1 MKKLLFV
8 YLDLP
13 AFNHHWRYRIS
24 RVRESGYDVH
34 VAVPGNPGADDG
46 GMKWLQFPLARKG
59 KNPFKELFSIIALY
73 KLILR
78 EKPDIIH
85 AATIKPNIYSCI
97 AAKLSGI
104 DAPVIMSTTG
114 LGSVFVSDDLV
125 SRVLRFIALALYKWL
140 AGNRHVYI
148 TFENKDDRAL
158 YLEHGIGDE
167 QRCIRVSGPG
177 VDVAQYQ
184 PFPEP
189 TSIPLVILP
198 ARMLWTKGAGDFV
211 EAARLLRQKGIKARF
226 ALVGGLDAENAAC
239 IPKAQLDAW
248 HASGVVEWWGH
259 RSDMTDIFAQSHIV
273 CLPSYRE
280 GMPKVLIEAAA
291 CSRPIVTADVAGCRE
306 IVRHRENGLLIPK
319 CDPEKL
325 AAALEEL
332 IADPAMRLAMGKKGR
347 DIVVGQYTQEI
358 TVTELLSL
366 YAKALSI
373 NQ

>member
-1 MKKLLFV
+1 M
-8 YLDLP
+8 
-13 AFNHHWRYRIS
+13 
-24 RVRESGYDVH
+24 REAGYDVH
-34 VAVPGNPGADDG
+34 VAVPGDPGADLG
-46 GMKWLQFPLARKG
+46 GMQWLRFPLARKG
-59 KNPFKELFSIIALY
+59 KNPFMELLSIIALY
-73 KLILR
+73 KLIRR

-97 AAKLSGI
+97 AAKFSGI
-104 DAPVIMSTTG
+104 DVPVIMSTTG
-114 LGSVFVSDDLV
+114 LGSVFVSDDM
-125 SRVLRFIALALYKWL
+125 VLRILRFTALTFYKWL
-140 AGNRHVYI
+140 AGNQRVYL
-148 TFENKDDRAL
+148 TFENQDDRAL

-167 QRCIRVSGPG
+167 QRCIKVAGPG

-189 TSIPLVILP
+189 PGMPLVILP
-198 ARMLWTKGAGDFV
+198 ARMLWTKGVGEFV
-211 EAARLLRQKGIKARF
+211 EAARLIRQKGIKARF
-226 ALVGGLDAENAAC
+226 ALVGGQDTENVAC
-239 IPKAQLDAW
+239 IPKAQLDVW

-259 RSDMTDIFAQSHIV
+259 RSDMTDVFAQAHIV

-280 GMPKVLIEAAA
+280 GMPKALIEAAA
-291 CSRPIVTADVAGCRE
+291 CCRPIVAADVAGCRE

-332 IADPAMRLAMGKKGR
+332 IADPAMRIAMGKKGR
-347 DIVVGQYTQEI
+347 DIVVGQYAQEI